1 MVYVPAWLLGLCL
14 LGVAGCG
21 NEANSTGAAKE
32 SPPEVTVNNSCTIN
46 GQPCPPG
53 TCTVNGQPC

>member
-1 MVYVPAWLLGLCL
+1 MRYAPAWLLGLCL
-14 LGVAGCG
+14 LGVTGCG

-32 SPPEVTVNNSCTIN
+32 TSTVDTTCTVN

>member
-1 MVYVPAWLLGLCL
+1 MNTLLAGTVLLCV

-21 NEANSTGAAKE
+21 HEANSTGGAREEKE
-32 SPPEVTVNNSCTIN
+32 TETNTTCTVN
-46 GQPCPPG
+46 GAPCPPG